1 MKILGIHDGHNAS
14 ACLLID
20 GKIECC
26 IQEERLTNIKNYIGF
41 PFNSINEV
49 LKVSNLTQDDI
60 DVVAM
65 AGIHMG
71 VPFNVNEITSRYK
84 EQTRSKAKVIA
95 FLRKTPMYTVYKNA
109 RRRTRLK
116 CIDMAGLQR
125 DKTMFV
131 DHHLCHAAA
140 AYYSSPW
147 REEPILVLT
156 NDGSGDGLCATVYV
170 GERGNLKKI
179 AETGEENSIGNIYA
193 RVTFMLGLVPL
204 EHEWKVMGLAPYAS
218 PSRSERS
225 YQIFKNYLEI
235 PKGNPL
241 TFQRSISE
249 PTKLIYSRL
258 REELEFHR
266 FDQIA
271 SGLQKFTEEFLCEW
285 VRNCVRETGI
295 HKVALGGGVFMNVKV
310 NKRIM
315 EMDEVNDLFV
325 VPSCGDESNAM
336 GAAYWAYAEKCKEQ
350 GKESDI
356 QPLREIYF
364 GPSFTD
370 EDVKQAVSEL
380 KNQDFE
386 FQYVDNIEKRIA
398 QLLAEGEIVARCKG
412 RMEFGARALGNRSIL
427 ADAADYSCVRIINM
441 MVKNRDFWMPFAP
454 VIMKERENDYIVNPK
469 GVSAP
474 YMILS
479 FDTTERRKEFIAAV
493 HQADLT
499 ARPQVLERDWNPELY
514 TILEEFERITSKG
527 VLLNTSF
534 NLHGYPI
541 VYGPREAL
549 WVFENSGL
557 RWLALSNYL
566 LHK

>member
-14 ACLLID
+14 VCLLID
-20 GKIECC
+20 GKIESF

-41 PFNSINEV
+41 PFKSINEV
-49 LKVSNLTQDDI
+49 LKTSGLTPDNI
-60 DVVAM
+60 DVIAM

-71 VPFNVNEITSRYK
+71 VPFNASEVTNKYREESTSRG
-84 EQTRSKAKVIA
+84 KVID
-95 FLRKTPMYTVYKNA
+95 FLRKTPMYKVYKNT

-125 DKTMFV
+125 DKTIFV
-131 DHHLCHAAA
+131 DHHQCHAAA

-147 REEPILVLT
+147 KEEPILVLT
-156 NDGSGDGLCATVYV
+156 NDGSGDGLCSTVYV
-170 GERGNLKKI
+170 GEGGDLKKI
-179 AETGEENSIGNIYA
+179 AETGEGNSIGNIYA

-218 PSRSERS
+218 SSSSEKS
-225 YQIFKNYLEI
+225 YQVFKRYLEVSN
-235 PKGNPL
+235 GSPL
-241 TFQRSISE
+241 TFKRNISE
-249 PTKLIYSRL
+249 PTKLIYPRL
-258 REELEFHR
+258 REDLEFHR
-266 FDQIA
+266 FDQI
-271 SGLQKFTEEFLCEW
+271 SGGLQMFTEEFLCEW
-285 VRNCVRETGI
+285 VRNCVRETSI
-295 HKVALGGGVFMNVKV
+295 HKVALGGGVFMNVKA

-315 EMDEVNDLFV
+315 EMDEIDKLFV
-325 VPSCGDESNAM
+325 VPSCGDETNAL
-336 GAAYWAYAEKCKEQ
+336 GAVYWAYADKCREQ
-350 GKESDI
+350 GKEVDI
-356 QPLREIYF
+356 QPLRDLYL
-364 GPSFTD
+364 GTSFTD
-370 EDVKQAVSEL
+370 EDVKQAISEL

-386 FQYVDNIEKRIA
+386 FEYIGDIEKQIA
-398 QLLAEGEIVARCKG
+398 QLLAKGEIVARCKG

-441 MVKNRDFWMPFAP
+441 MVKKRDFWMPFAP
-454 VIMKERENDYIVNPK
+454 VIMKEHENDYIVNPK

-479 FDTTERRKEFIAAV
+479 FDTTERRGEFIAAV

-499 ARPQVLERDWNPELY
+499 ARPQVLEKDWNPELY
-514 TILEEFERITSKG
+514 TILKDFERMTGKG

-557 RWLALSNYL
+557 RYLALGNYL